1 MAFWTDAT
9 GQDPKRQFRFL
20 VTIGNM
26 PNGAVWFA
34 KKAEKPGFSI
44 TEIKHSYLNHNF
56 YYPGRVDWKPISIT
70 LVDPVSPDAVA
81 NTLSIIGGSGYRVP
95 KTMAT
100 NPENTTTISKAGS
113 VHALGGV
120 VIQQIDAQG
129 TAVETWSLNGAFIT
143 DVGYSGLDYGTD
155 ELVEVTLKF
164 RYDWADCVT
173 ANNAEGVA
181 GPVNDFFKLGTEI
194 GSGAA

>member
-1 MAFWTDAT
+1 MAFWTDST

-26 PNGAVWFA
+26 PNGATWFA

-81 NTLSIIGGSGYRVP
+81 NTLSIVTNSGYRLP
-95 KTMAT
+95 TSIAT
-100 NPENTTTISKAGS
+100 TPANTTTISKAGS

-120 VIQQIDAQG
+120 VVQQIDSLGSAI
-129 TAVETWSLNGAFIT
+129 ETWTLNGAFIT

-155 ELVEVTLKF
+155 ELVELTLKF
-164 RYDWADCVT
+164 RYDWASCVT
-173 ANNAEGVA
+173 ANGAEHTGGA
-181 GPVNDFFKLGTEI
+181 PGGAPSPSNEFFKL
-194 GSGAA
+194 